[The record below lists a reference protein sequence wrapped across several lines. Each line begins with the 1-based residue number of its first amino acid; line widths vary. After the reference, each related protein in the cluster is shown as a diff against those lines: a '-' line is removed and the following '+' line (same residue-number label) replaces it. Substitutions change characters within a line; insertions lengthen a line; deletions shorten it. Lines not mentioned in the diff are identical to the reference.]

1 MLSFKLEHRGGH
13 VRLGVRHLPDFL
25 LISEIPSFFGEL
37 LREPP
42 S

>member
-1 MLSFKLEHRGGH
+1 MFSFKLEHRGGH
-13 VRLGVRHLPDFL
+13 VRLGLRDLPFS